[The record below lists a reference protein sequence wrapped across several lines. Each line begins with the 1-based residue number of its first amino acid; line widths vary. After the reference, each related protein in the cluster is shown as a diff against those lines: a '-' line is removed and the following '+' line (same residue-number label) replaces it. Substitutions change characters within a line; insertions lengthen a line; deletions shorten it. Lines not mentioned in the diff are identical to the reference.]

1 MAEASAPSRAEFET
15 LKDEVSALRDALR
28 EQKEEMTSARPAP
41 PAASQDAE
49 LKVLIGCYAEEIHG
63 YANMVEESM
72 APLVASLNK
81 LETRL
86 AALHQKLPAVA
97 RRARPTPSYD
107 YEDQPTNQQVVRR
120 GRAALAPSAVCTTGA
135 ANPQPP
141 GSLGKVLQSQIAEY
155 PAVMDLQPAA
165 AADAMPPRVALRQVA
180 EATEPVEEAVV
191 AAAVDEAEAAGIA
204 AAEAAKV
211 AASAAAAAAAAEAVA
226 AAAAA
231 AAPLPAFPGLSASEE
246 EEGRRFRVLQPHALA
261 REEEEGRRA
270 SRTPR
275 TSPPAR
281 TSPLGEAR
289 QRTSPPRTP
298 RDSAF
303 PTRDAQPFSLPA
315 APGLSPVPPSRSPL
329 GGMPLWESAADRS
342 PPGRAGTSPGRG
354 RGSFGELPQ
363 AGAAEL
369 AGTLPGTPS
378 QGAPVHA
385 SVYSG
390 QVGSAT
396 QPAACAGASHPRQG
410 ASPRTALL
418 YPAPGRQICVQRR
431 PQTTQPGSRASMA
444 PPLLQA
450 GNGAVRTLSPTARP
464 VTSSG
469 GRVAPPGAAGNAG
482 AWLPLA
488 PSVAESQD
496 RLADFLGGKAALISP
511 RRGVAGAGSTTAAGS
526 HLPPRPAGGGSGRPR
541 CAGSTGAVTNSA
553 GY

>member
-1 MAEASAPSRAEFET
+1 MAEASAPAPAPSRAEFET
-15 LKDEVSALRDALR
+15 LKDEVSALRDQLR

-41 PAASQDAE
+41 PRSGAASQDAE
-49 LKVLIGCYAEEIHG
+49 FKVLIGCYAEEIHG
-63 YANMVEESM
+63 YANMVEASM
-72 APLVASLNK
+72 APLVASLSK
-81 LETRL
+81 LETRM

-97 RRARPTPSYD
+97 RRARPAPSYD
-107 YEDQPTNQQVVRR
+107 YEDAPTNQQVVRR
-120 GRAALAPSAVCTTGA
+120 GRAALAPSAVSGHGVA
-135 ANPQPP
+135 APQPP
-141 GSLGKVLQSQIAEY
+141 GSLGKVLQSQIVEY
-155 PAVMDLQPAA
+155 PAVVETCLAA
-165 AADAMPPRVALRQVA
+165 AAMPPRQAALRQVA
-180 EATEPVEEAVV
+180 EATEPAEVVV
-191 AAAVDEAEAAGIA
+191 AAAVDEAAAAGIA

-211 AASAAAAAAAAEAVA
+211 AAAPVPAPAPAPAPV
-226 AAAAA
+226 AAAA
-231 AAPLPAFPGLSASEE
+231 AAPLPAFPALSPSEE

-281 TSPLGEAR
+281 TSP

-303 PTRDAQPFSLPA
+303 PTRDSQPFSLPA

-329 GGMPLWESAADRS
+329 GGMPLWESAPSQRCA
-342 PPGRAGTSPGRG
+342 SPGRD
-354 RGSFGELPQ
+354 
-363 AGAAEL
+363 GAAD
-369 AGTLPGTPS
+369 LPGTPS

-390 QVGSAT
+390 QVGAAA

-431 PQTTQPGSRASMA
+431 PQTTQPGSRAAMA

-450 GNGAVRTLSPTARP
+450 GNGAARTLSPTARP

-469 GRVAPPGAAGNAG
+469 GRVAPPGAASNSG

-526 HLPPRPAGGGSGRPR
+526 HLPPRPAGGSSGRPR
-541 CAGSTGAVTNSA
+541 CAGTTGALTNIT

>member
-15 LKDEVSALRDALR
+15 LKDEVAALRDQLR

-41 PAASQDAE
+41 PRSGAVSQDTE

-63 YANMVEESM
+63 YANTVEASM

-97 RRARPTPSYD
+97 RRARPAPLYD
-107 YEDQPTNQQVVRR
+107 YEDAPTNQVVVRR
-120 GRAALAPSAVCTTGA
+120 GRAALAPSAVCTTGLA
-135 ANPQPP
+135 APQPP
-141 GSLGKVLQSQIAEY
+141 GSLGKVLQSQIVEY
-155 PAVMDLQPAA
+155 PVVVETCLAA
-165 AADAMPPRVALRQVA
+165 AAAMPPRQAALRQVA
-180 EATEPVEEAVV
+180 EATEPAEAMV
-191 AAAVDEAEAAGIA
+191 AVAVDEAAAAGIA
-204 AAEAAKV
+204 VAEAAKV
-211 AASAAAAAAAAEAVA
+211 AAAAAATA

-231 AAPLPAFPGLSASEE
+231 AAPVAAAPVAEVAAAPLPTFPALSPSEE

-261 REEEEGRRA
+261 REEEEDRRA

-281 TSPLGEAR
+281 TSP

-303 PTRDAQPFSLPA
+303 PTRDSQPFSLPA

-329 GGMPLWESAADRS
+329 GGMPLWESA
-342 PPGRAGTSPGRG
+342 PGHKCSSAARG
-354 RGSFGELPQ
+354 
-363 AGAAEL
+363 GAAG
-369 AGTLPGTPS
+369 GTADLPGTPS
-378 QGAPVHA
+378 LGAPVHA

-390 QVGSAT
+390 QVGAAT
-396 QPAACAGASHPRQG
+396 QPAACAGGSHPRGG
-410 ASPRTALL
+410 AISRTALL

-431 PQTTQPGSRASMA
+431 PQTTQPGSRAAMA
-444 PPLLQA
+444 PPQLQA

-469 GRVAPPGAAGNAG
+469 GRVAPPGAASNAG
-482 AWLPLA
+482 AWLPLPLA

-526 HLPPRPAGGGSGRPR
+526 HLPPRPTHSSGRPR
-541 CAGSTGAVTNSA
+541 CAGSTGAVTNIA

>member
-1 MAEASAPSRAEFET
+1 M
-15 LKDEVSALRDALR
+15 
-28 EQKEEMTSARPAP
+28 
-41 PAASQDAE
+41 
-49 LKVLIGCYAEEIHG
+49 
-63 YANMVEESM
+63 
-72 APLVASLNK
+72 
-81 LETRL
+81 
-86 AALHQKLPAVA
+86 
-97 RRARPTPSYD
+97 
-107 YEDQPTNQQVVRR
+107 
-120 GRAALAPSAVCTTGA
+120 
-135 ANPQPP
+135 
-141 GSLGKVLQSQIAEY
+141 
-155 PAVMDLQPAA
+155 
-165 AADAMPPRVALRQVA
+165 
-180 EATEPVEEAVV
+180 
-191 AAAVDEAEAAGIA
+191 
-204 AAEAAKV
+204 
-211 AASAAAAAAAAEAVA
+211 
-226 AAAAA
+226 
-231 AAPLPAFPGLSASEE
+231 
-246 EEGRRFRVLQPHALA
+246 LQPHALA